1 VDPIYEI
8 NTQAPELLALLPKSA
23 QGSWLVITTE
33 HPYWMR
39 IKRNHGNGAPAC
51 QLLNG
56 AQHVSVTEVDTI
68 EVAKRYNPTTQAIR
82 HTRRVSQ

>member
-1 VDPIYEI
+1 
-8 NTQAPELLALLPKSA
+8 
-23 QGSWLVITTE
+23 
-33 HPYWMR
+33 MR
-39 IKRNHGNGAPAC
+39 IKRNHGNGARAC

-68 EVAKRYNPTTQAIR
+68 EVAKRYNPTTKAIR